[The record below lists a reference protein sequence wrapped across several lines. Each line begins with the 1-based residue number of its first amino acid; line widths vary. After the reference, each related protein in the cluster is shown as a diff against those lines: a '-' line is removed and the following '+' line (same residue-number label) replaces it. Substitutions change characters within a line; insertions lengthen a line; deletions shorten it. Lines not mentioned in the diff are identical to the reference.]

1 MSWLDQLSEIRD
13 RDWSDA
19 SEEDRR
25 RKSGEVITMSGYAA
39 AAASVVPVPLSEVA
53 LLLPVHTAMVMT
65 VGHVH
70 GRSVSRAEAARV
82 AAELGAIAGL
92 TFAGTAALGALRK
105 LLLPGIGGVLA
116 APAAFA
122 LTWGLGQV
130 SIAYF
135 SDPELSQ
142 EELRKVFKD
151 AMKEGRGLF
160 SKERF
165 EAFRRRHGEGESV
178 VSEAEVQEAREPPSD
193 ASPPEPPAE
202 EGPNAPIGDDGGNDE
217 DAPAPGRKRTL

>member
-1 MSWLDQLSEIRD
+1 MSWLDQLAEIRD

-19 SEEDRR
+19 SDEDRL
-25 RKSGEVITMSGYAA
+25 RKSGEVITISGYAA
-39 AAASVVPVPLSEVA
+39 AAASVVPVPLSELA
-53 LLLPVHTAMVMT
+53 LLLPIHTAMVMT

-130 SIAYF
+130 AVAYF

-142 EELRKVFKD
+142 DELKKVFKD

-165 EAFRRRHGEGESV
+165 ESFRQRNGEGDSV
-178 VSEAEVQEAREPPSD
+178 APEPEVEVVPDEEEQK
-193 ASPPEPPAE
+193 PPAE
-202 EGPNAPIGDDGGNDE
+202 APSMPETEPEPEGPDDS
-217 DAPAPGRKRTL
+217 PSPGRKRKL

>member
-1 MSWLDQLSEIRD
+1 MSWLDQLAEIRD
-13 RDWSDA
+13 RDWSGA
-19 SEEDRR
+19 SGEDRR
-25 RKSGEVITMSGYAA
+25 RKSSEVITISGYAA
-39 AAASVVPVPLSEVA
+39 AAASVVPVPLSELA
-53 LLLPVHTAMVMT
+53 LLLPIHTAMVMT

-105 LLLPGIGGVLA
+105 ILLPGIGGFLA

-130 SIAYF
+130 AVAYF
-135 SDPELSQ
+135 ADPELSQ
-142 EELRKVFKD
+142 EELRKVFKE
-151 AMKEGRGLF
+151 AMKEGKGLF

-165 EAFRRRHGEGESV
+165 ESFRRRHGEGEDV
-178 VSEAEVQEAREPPSD
+178 VTEVEVEEVKKEAARAESPSPSAEETPEAGTEPD
-193 ASPPEPPAE
+193 ASDDDS
-202 EGPNAPIGDDGGNDE
+202 APQDH
-217 DAPAPGRKRTL
+217 PKRTL